1 MESTGKRSLK
11 ISTRLAL
18 LLAVLLSFVP
28 AVGSAALDV
37 VPEAQEFI
45 EGDGNNG
52 FPFNCSFFVLPSMRY
67 QQVYLASEVGSG
79 TITEVRFRQDGGGFG
94 TAFGPTL
101 ILGVTITLSS
111 TSNGPDTLSTTFAT
125 NIGADVTTV
134 FSGGLTLS
142 SAASVAVPRPFDIVI
157 PLATPFFFDAAAG
170 KNLLLDVTIPTCPL
184 TTQFDSQNPI
194 GDSVSSVSAGSSGA
208 ASGTATSFGLV
219 TQFTITPMSV
229 SPGQIGDALI
239 FPLWDVNNLQTLIAI
254 ESFTLRTDLHQVRFR
269 DQAGTNALEFT
280 LCLTPFST
288 WTAAVF
294 RDGLLTRVVSES
306 TLLVNGSAIPLNAIL
321 GGSPLL
327 GFIEVIGL
335 RGTTTNTSDTAI
347 CTNAALGGDA
357 GNQALMGRAYYVNP
371 LQSPILAYGADALA
385 LKDFGATKLS
395 TSATVLGNKGVAQA
409 LILQGTQIPGLEST
423 AFGSRYFVDPSFGAL
438 TQVVTTFPTGPT
450 SGPCPRCKVPASL
463 TFVPVSEPGTTLG
476 SFDRSTGGNLVNVFN
491 VTNTDIP
498 GSPSG
503 VLAFIETSGGST
515 SIPLTGF
522 VVQTTSSPPPGQPF
536 FNVLF
541 PISIK

>member
-1 MESTGKRSLK
+1 M
-11 ISTRLAL
+11 RLAL

-28 AVGSAALDV
+28 AVGSAALVV

-52 FPFNCSFFVLPSMRY
+52 FPFNCSIFTSSMRY
-67 QQVYLASEVGSG
+67 QQVYLAPEVGSG
-79 TITEVRFRQDGGGFG
+79 TITEVRFRQDGGGS
-94 TAFGPTL
+94 AFGATL
-101 ILGVTITLSS
+101 ISGVTITLSS
-111 TSNGPDTLSTTFAT
+111 SSNGPDTLSATFAT

-142 SAASVAVPRPFDIVI
+142 SAASAAVPRPFDIVI
-157 PLATPFFFDAAAG
+157 PLQTPFYFDATAG
-170 KNLLLDVTIPTCPL
+170 KNLLLDVTIPTCPT
-184 TTQFDSQNPI
+184 TTQFDSENPS
-194 GDSVSSVSAGSSGA
+194 GDSVSRVFAGSSGA
-208 ASGTATSFGLV
+208 ASGTADSFGLV
-219 TQFTITPMSV
+219 TQFTISPPVSV

-239 FPLWDVNNLQTLIAI
+239 FPLWDVNNLNTLIAI
-254 ESFTLRTDLHQVRFR
+254 ESFTLRTDLHVVRFR
-269 DQAGTNALEFT
+269 DQAGNNALEFT

-288 WTAAVF
+288 WTAAVS
-294 RDGLLTRVVSES
+294 RDGSVTRVVSGS
-306 TLLVNGSAIPLNAIL
+306 TLLVNGSATSLNATL
-321 GGSPLL
+321 AGNPTR

-335 RGTTTNTSDTAI
+335 RGTTFNTSDTAI
-347 CTNAALGGDA
+347 CTNAALGEDA
-357 GNQALMGRAYYVNP
+357 GNQALMGRAYYVNA
-371 LQSPILAYGADALA
+371 LQNPILAYGTDALA

-395 TSATVLGNKGVAQA
+395 TSATVLGHKGVAQA

-450 SGPCPRCKVPASL
+450 SGPCSRCKVPASL
-463 TFVPVSEPGTTLG
+463 TFVPVSEPGTTLA
-476 SFDRSTGGNLVNVFN
+476 SFARSTGGNLVNVFN

-522 VVQTTSSPPPGQPF
+522 VVQTSTLSSPI

-541 PISIK
+541 PLSIK